1 MESSTKQLSAADNNA
16 AVRLYGLD
24 GNEVAV
30 AQIPGAQIGVI
41 LTLDGR
47 AFCWAPDH
55 KAYVEVPTV
64 VLTSCPPVPVGE
76 VVH

>member
-1 MESSTKQLSAADNNA
+1 MTVGTKQLSAADNNA

-24 GNEVAV
+24 GLEVAV
-30 AQIPGAQIGVI
+30 AQIPGEQIGVI

-64 VLTSCPPVPVGE
+64 VLQTTPPVPKGT